1 MTKVETR
8 GRRIFSGILKANGLL
23 LASSLL
29 APMSFAQVDTGV
41 EPSVPTTINL
51 DMSTAPAAAPAVVEI
66 AMTDGGSAE
75 VESPAAVPADPAT
88 AAPEGAVGTVPAQ
101 EAVTSGVV
109 NLNPANLN
117 PAAQS
122 GLVSPG
128 VVSSNEVEHWLA
140 KLAKAVT
147 ELEYSG
153 LVTFE
158 HAGLLETLQ
167 VVHAVR
173 EGEQVERVRYL
184 SGEPRELIS
193 HGSAGNCDVSAS
205 PRNRA
210 TTWNSAGQQ
219 QAQRAYQFILRG
231 EERIADRD
239 AVVIEARPRDRYRL
253 GLVVS
258 LDKQTGLP
266 LKTMLVSTQGRVLE
280 RYQFVQLDLSP
291 VEDAALQAVSNNA
304 RRIDNRNECTA
315 SQSRWQVGWLPD
327 GFRVVSVKPLSD
339 GDMMVFSD
347 GLGVFSVFV
356 QRLGP
361 ELEGFKGR
369 AIRGA
374 TTAYMDRLEIEGVAY
389 TVTVVGEIPETTARR
404 VASSITAK
412 S

>member
-8 GRRIFSGILKANGLL
+8 GRRILSGILKANGLL

-29 APMSFAQVDTGV
+29 APMSFAQVDAGV
-41 EPSVPTTINL
+41 EPSAPTTINL
-51 DMSTAPAAAPAVVEI
+51 DMSTAPAAAPAVVEV
-66 AMTDGGSAE
+66 AMTDGGSGE
-75 VESPAAVPADPAT
+75 VESPAAVPAVPAT
-88 AAPEGAVGTVPAQ
+88 ATPESAVGGVPAQ

-109 NLNPANLN
+109 NLT

-122 GLVSPG
+122 GMVSPG
-128 VVSSNEVEHWLA
+128 VVSNNEVEHWLA

>member
-1 MTKVETR
+1 MTKVEPR
-8 GRRIFSGILKANGLL
+8 GLRILGGILKANGLL

-29 APMSFAQVDTGV
+29 APVSFAQGGIGV
-41 EPSVPTTINL
+41 EPSAPTAINL
-51 DMSTAPAAAPAVVEI
+51 DMATAPATAPAVVEV
-66 AMTDGGSAE
+66 AMSDEGAVE
-75 VESPAAVPADPAT
+75 LESPAVAPADSAT
-88 AAPEGAVGTVPAQ
+88 SIPEGASGPVATQ
-101 EAVTSGVV
+101 ETATPGVV
-109 NLNPANLN
+109 NLNPA
-117 PAAQS
+117 AQS
-122 GLVSPG
+122 ALVSPG
-128 VVSSNEVEHWLA
+128 AVGSNEVEHWLA

-173 EGEQVERVRYL
+173 EGEQIERVRYL

-193 HGSAGNCDVSAS
+193 HGSAGNCDINAS

-210 TTWNSAGQQ
+210 TAWSSAGQQ
-219 QAQRAYQFILRG
+219 QVQRAYQFILRG

-258 LDKQTGLP
+258 LDRQTGLP

-291 VEDAALQAVSNNA
+291 VEDAALQAVSSNA

-315 SQSRWQVGWLPD
+315 SQSRWQVGWLPE

-361 ELEGFKGR
+361 ELEDFKGR

-404 VASSITAK
+404 VASSISAK

>member
-8 GRRIFSGILKANGLL
+8 GRRILSRALWANGLL
-23 LASSLL
+23 LASSLSVSI
-29 APMSFAQVDTGV
+29 ASAQVGAGV
-41 EPSVPTTINL
+41 EPAAPTTINL
-51 DMSTAPAAAPAVVEI
+51 DMATPPATAPAVAAMAVTGEGAVEL
-66 AMTDGGSAE
+66 DSSA
-75 VESPAAVPADPAT
+75 
-88 AAPEGAVGTVPAQ
+88 AAPEGGLGTVSVQ
-101 EAVTSGVV
+101 EAVTPGAT
-109 NLNPANLN
+109 NLNT
-117 PAAQS
+117 AAQS
-122 GLVSPG
+122 GLVSSG
-128 VVSSNEVEHWLA
+128 AADSNEIEHWLA

-167 VVHAVR
+167 VVHGVR

-193 HGSAGNCDVSAS
+193 HGSAGNCDISTS

-210 TTWNSAGQQ
+210 TAWSSVGQQ
-219 QAQRAYQFILRG
+219 QVQRAYQFILRG
-231 EERIADRD
+231 EERIADRE

-258 LDKQTGLP
+258 LDRQTGLP
-266 LKTMLVSTQGRVLE
+266 LKTMLVSTKGRVLE

-291 VEDAALQAVSNNA
+291 VEDAALQAVSSNA
-304 RRIDNRNECTA
+304 RRIDNRNDCTA
-315 SQSRWQVGWLPD
+315 SQSRWQVGWLPE

-356 QRLGP
+356 QRLGS
-361 ELEGFKGR
+361 ELEDVKGR
-369 AIRGA
+369 AMRGA
-374 TTAYMDRLEIEGVAY
+374 TVFYVDRLELEGVAY
-389 TVTVVGEIPETTARR
+389 TVTVVGEIPDATARR
-404 VASSITAK
+404 VASSISAK

>member
-8 GRRIFSGILKANGLL
+8 GRRILSGILKANGLL

-41 EPSVPTTINL
+41 EPSAPTTINL
-51 DMSTAPAAAPAVVEI
+51 DMSTAPAAAPAVVEV
-66 AMTDGGSAE
+66 AMTDGGSGE
-75 VESPAAVPADPAT
+75 VEGPAAVPAVPAT
-88 AAPEGAVGTVPAQ
+88 ATPESAVGGVPAQ

-109 NLNPANLN
+109 NLNPA
-117 PAAQS
+117 AQS
-122 GLVSPG
+122 GMVSPG
-128 VVSSNEVEHWLA
+128 VVSNNEVEHWLA

-210 TTWNSAGQQ
+210 TAWSSAGQQ

>member
-41 EPSVPTTINL
+41 EPSAPITINL
-51 DMSTAPAAAPAVVEI
+51 DMSTAPAAAPAVVEV

-88 AAPEGAVGTVPAQ
+88 AAPEGAVGSVPAQ
-101 EAVTSGVV
+101 EGVTSGVV

-210 TTWNSAGQQ
+210 TAWNSAGQQ

>member
-8 GRRIFSGILKANGLL
+8 GRRILSGILKANGLL

-29 APMSFAQVDTGV
+29 APMSFAQVDAGV
-41 EPSVPTTINL
+41 EPSAPTTINL
-51 DMSTAPAAAPAVVEI
+51 DMSTAPAAAPAVVEV
-66 AMTDGGSAE
+66 AMTDGGSGE
-75 VESPAAVPADPAT
+75 VESPAAVPAVPAT
-88 AAPEGAVGTVPAQ
+88 ATPESAVGGVPAQ

-109 NLNPANLN
+109 NLNPA
-117 PAAQS
+117 AQS
-122 GLVSPG
+122 GMVSPG
-128 VVSSNEVEHWLA
+128 VVSNNEVEHWLA

-210 TTWNSAGQQ
+210 TAWSSAGQQ

>member
-8 GRRIFSGILKANGLL
+8 GSRILCGILRANGLL
-23 LASSLL
+23 LVSSLL
-29 APMSFAQVDTGV
+29 APLSFAQVNPGV
-41 EPSVPTTINL
+41 GLNTPQTVNL
-51 DMSTAPAAAPAVVEI
+51 DMAST
-66 AMTDGGSAE
+66 
-75 VESPAAVPADPAT
+75 PAT
-88 AAPEGAVGTVPAQ
+88 ATAVVGVAMAEADAVELNSHPIVPAAPGGATANAPSQ
-101 EAVTSGVV
+101 EAVSGGVV
-109 NLNPANLN
+109 NLNPG
-117 PAAQS
+117 AQS
-122 GLVSPG
+122 GLVNPG
-128 VVSSNEVEHWLA
+128 AVGSNEVGHWLA

-193 HGSAGNCDVSAS
+193 HGSAGNCDFSAS

-210 TTWNSAGQQ
+210 TSWSSAGQQ
-219 QAQRAYQFILRG
+219 QVQRAYQFILRG

-258 LDKQTGLP
+258 LDRETGLP

-280 RYQFVQLDLSP
+280 RYQFVRLDLSP
-291 VEDAALQAVSNNA
+291 VDDSALQAVSNNA

-315 SQSRWQVGWLPD
+315 SQSRWQVGWLPE

-347 GLGVFSVFV
+347 GLGVFTVFV

-361 ELEGFKGR
+361 ELEGYKGR

-374 TTAYMDRLEIEGVAY
+374 TVAYMDRLEVEGVAY
-389 TVTVVGEIPETTARR
+389 TVTVVGEIPDTTARR
-404 VASSITAK
+404 VASSITVK
-412 S
+412 G

>member
-8 GRRIFSGILKANGLL
+8 GRRILSGILKANGLL

-29 APMSFAQVDTGV
+29 APMSFAQVDAGV
-41 EPSVPTTINL
+41 EPSAPTTINL
-51 DMSTAPAAAPAVVEI
+51 DMSTAPAAAPAVVEV
-66 AMTDGGSAE
+66 AMTDGGSGE
-75 VESPAAVPADPAT
+75 VESPAAVPAVPAT
-88 AAPEGAVGTVPAQ
+88 ATPESAVGGVPAQ
-101 EAVTSGVV
+101 ETVTSGVV
-109 NLNPANLN
+109 NLNPA
-117 PAAQS
+117 AQS
-122 GLVSPG
+122 GMVSPG
-128 VVSSNEVEHWLA
+128 VVSNNEVEHWLA

-210 TTWNSAGQQ
+210 TAWSSAGQQ